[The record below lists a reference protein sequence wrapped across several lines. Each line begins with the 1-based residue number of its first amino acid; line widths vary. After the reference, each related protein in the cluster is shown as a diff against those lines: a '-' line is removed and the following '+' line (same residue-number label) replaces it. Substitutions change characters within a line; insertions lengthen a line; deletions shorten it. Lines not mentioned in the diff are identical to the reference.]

1 MKAINQYTSVE
12 LVSGVQSAKSLAE
25 AQPFYGELVRRF
37 NKRKDNNSL
46 GRAYKNLTKNLGT
59 ADACMLALDPKF
71 AVVDMTSA
79 PKPITYA
86 SKPLAT
92 EVYPFLTAEGGV
104 SLALV
109 KSNAPASVKAQAEQD
124 ARARAGK

>member
-37 NKRKDNNSL
+37 LKRESNKSL
-46 GRAYKNLTKNLGT
+46 GRPYKNLTKNLGT

-71 AVVDMTSA
+71 AIHDRSSA